1 MFWFQPNSFWQLVA
15 LYVSFQKNEIY
26 GDSYPWNRSEQKRPN
41 EYENKPTTTTNWNA
55 FRLNTFGF
63 LNCENLVYQLTV
75 YTFTCTQLG
84 KKSFRIILEK
94 RTGKS
99 ASWIGVKEKSLSYAL
114 CLCFE
119 WDYVREFPPTYWIN
133 KRQTI
138 TTKPKMSSFC
148 HFFLLLLLTWLG
160 WIAKRSVIDFV
171 GTDFHEIALQAH
183 QPTILTYFLISF
195 NSPVRVAQLSISEL
209 FADLF
214 HFSVTAPLLIRS
226 LLAYDDFSWRI
237 PRTAQKFELFTAK
250 KKIVSHW
257 RSIYCI

>member
-1 MFWFQPNSFWQLVA
+1 M
-15 LYVSFQKNEIY
+15 
-26 GDSYPWNRSEQKRPN
+26 
-41 EYENKPTTTTNWNA
+41 
-55 FRLNTFGF
+55 
-63 LNCENLVYQLTV
+63 
-75 YTFTCTQLG
+75 
-84 KKSFRIILEK
+84 
-94 RTGKS
+94 
-99 ASWIGVKEKSLSYAL
+99 KEKSLSYAL

-250 KKIVSHW
+250 KKNCFALAFYLLHIILLSLCCCPLAILFIWWPILQHFLANNSSFIEIQTKWNLCVE
-257 RSIYCI
+257 